1 MLLAGY
7 LGPSGTFSEQAAYAY
22 FNNINEYQLIPF
34 PTIQD
39 LLQAVDKGEV
49 SKGVVPIE
57 NSIEGAVN
65 TTVDMLAFEVNL
77 KIQAEIVIPVRHY
90 FIGFEEFGFGEIK
103 AVLSHPQAIAQCR
116 NYLHTHVP
124 KAEIVFTSSTAEAVR
139 EVAANKAPRAAV
151 GTLLAAKKYGLSVL
165 DFDIQDNKHNE
176 TRFVVLGKE
185 EGKRGAKCK
194 TSLVFSTENKPGE
207 LYRVLNIFSLWDVNM
222 TKILSR
228 PSKTRLG
235 EYVFFVDLEGHILE
249 EDMKNAL
256 MMVQRKT
263 SFYKLLGSYEII
275 E

>member
-1 MLLAGY
+1 MLLIGY
-7 LGPSGTFSEQAAYAY
+7 LGPSGTFSEQAALSY
-22 FNNINEYQLIPF
+22 FNNLNEYELIPF

-39 LLQAVDKGEV
+39 LLQAIDRGEIL
-49 SKGVVPIE
+49 KGVVPIE

-77 KIQAEIVIPVRHY
+77 NIQAEIVIPVRHY
-90 FIGFEEFGFGEIK
+90 LLGYKEFAFNEITQ
-103 AVLSHPQAIAQCR
+103 VLSHPQAIAQCR
-116 NYLHTHVP
+116 NYLHTHMP
-124 KAEIVFTSSTAEAVR
+124 KAEMVFTSSTAEAVR
-139 EVAANKAPRAAV
+139 EVASKKSPRAAV

-165 DFDIQDNKHNE
+165 DSDIQDTKQNE

-185 EGKRGAKCK
+185 EGKKGDKCK

-207 LYRVLNIFSLWDVNM
+207 LYRILNIFSLWDVNM
-222 TKILSR
+222 TKIISR
-228 PSKTRLG
+228 PSKTKLG
-235 EYVFFVDLEGHILE
+235 EYVFFIDLEGHVLE

>member
-7 LGPSGTFSEQAAYAY
+7 LGPSGTFSEQAALSY
-22 FNNINEYQLIPF
+22 FSHFNEYELVPF

-39 LLQAVDKGEV
+39 LLLAIDRGKVL
-49 SKGVVPIE
+49 KGVVPIE

-65 TTVDMLAFEVNL
+65 TTVDMLTFEVNL
-77 KIQAEIVIPVRHY
+77 KIQAEIVIPIRHY
-90 FIGFEEFGFGEIK
+90 LLGFKDFELGEIK
-103 AVLSHPQAIAQCR
+103 EVLSHPQAIAQCR
-116 NYLHTHVP
+116 NYLHTHMP

-139 EVAANKAPRAAV
+139 EVATKKLPRVAV
-151 GTLLAAKKYGLSVL
+151 GTLLAAEKYGLSVL
-165 DFDIQDNKHNE
+165 DSDIQDTKQNE

-185 EGKRGAKCK
+185 EGKKGDKCK

-207 LYRVLNIFSLWDVNM
+207 LYRVLNIFSLWDINM

-228 PSKTRLG
+228 PSKTKLG